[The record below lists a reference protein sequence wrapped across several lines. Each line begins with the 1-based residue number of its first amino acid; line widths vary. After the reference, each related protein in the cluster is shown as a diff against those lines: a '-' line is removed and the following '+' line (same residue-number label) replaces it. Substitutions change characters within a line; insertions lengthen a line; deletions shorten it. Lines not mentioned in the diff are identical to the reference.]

1 MQTDISIAAAIV
13 DQKDDPYTYLSK
25 KGVKFRL
32 SPVPS
37 VLIEEAARRIKL
49 PSPPIWINPDK
60 EREEENPNDPTYVA
74 QVQEAQFERGLVALN
89 LYMSG
94 TEVEHVPPDVEQP
107 EGERWFY
114 RVKNVAGIDIPEQG
128 FGRYLAW
135 VKFYVLQDEELVE
148 IRNRIMRISGRT
160 MEVDVQQA
168 TDTFRSNEERDTNN
182 GASTSENG

>member
-1 MQTDISIAAAIV
+1 MQTDINVAASIV
-13 DQKDDPYTYLSK
+13 DEKDDPYTYIST

-60 EREEENPNDPTYVA
+60 EREEENPNDPSYLM
-74 QVQEAQFERGLVALN
+74 QLREAQYMRGLVALN

-94 TEVEHVPPDVEQP
+94 TDPISIPPEIEKP
-107 EGERWFY
+107 EDERWYY
-114 RVKNVAGIDIPEQG
+114 RVKNIAQIDIPEEG

-135 VKFYVLQDEELVE
+135 VKFYVLGDDELVE
-148 IRNRIMRISGRT
+148 IRDRIMRISGRT

-168 TDTFRSNEERDTNN
+168 TDSFRSDEERDTNN
-182 GASTSENG
+182 GSSAS